1 MRGSFCAEA
10 SAWPTSTSG
19 DASGSSTAAACTSPR
34 YWFTW
39 VSTSVAAIDW
49 KLNTVSRR
57 GPSPPSR
64 AAAR

>member
-10 SAWPTSTSG
+10 SAWATSTSG
-19 DASGSSTAAACTSPR
+19 EASGSSTAAARTNPR

-49 KLNTVSRR
+49 KLNTVSR
-57 GPSPPSR
+57 
-64 AAAR
+64 

>member
-10 SAWPTSTSG
+10 SAWATSAS
-19 DASGSSTAAACTSPR
+19 DEVSGSSTAAARTSPR

-49 KLNTVSRR
+49 KLNTVSRC